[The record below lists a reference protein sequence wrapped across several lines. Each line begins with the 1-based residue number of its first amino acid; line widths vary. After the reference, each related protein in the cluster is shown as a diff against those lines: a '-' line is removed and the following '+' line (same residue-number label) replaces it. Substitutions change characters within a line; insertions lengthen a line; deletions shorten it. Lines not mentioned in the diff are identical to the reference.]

1 MHGPT
6 LTLKTGRC
14 KVFLVSLMDDASRL
28 IAHSAFCTSETAL
41 AIEGVLKQAV
51 LKRGLP
57 KKLVVDNG
65 AAYRAATLQ
74 GICARLDIRL
84 IYCRPYAP
92 EGKGKLERWHR
103 TFRDQFLSELDVSRI
118 NDLDDLNA
126 RLWAWIEQVYHRT
139 VHSSLDDKTPLA
151 RFQQDLAQIRQLG
164 QKAAQLDAIFY
175 HRVKRKVRKDGSV
188 SYQGRDFEV
197 PYELSGK
204 MVRLVVDPHVQ
215 QVVGVEDEDGN
226 SRGAATPL
234 DALANCQRRRRQ
246 PAAANTTTAT
256 TKPVA
261 AGPNLVEL
269 AFQQHYAITP
279 EEKA

>member
-1 MHGPT
+1 
-6 LTLKTGRC
+6 
-14 KVFLVSLMDDASRL
+14 
-28 IAHSAFCTSETAL
+28 
-41 AIEGVLKQAV
+41 
-51 LKRGLP
+51 
-57 KKLVVDNG
+57 
-65 AAYRAATLQ
+65 
-74 GICARLDIRL
+74 
-84 IYCRPYAP
+84 
-92 EGKGKLERWHR
+92 LERWHR
-103 TFRDQFLSELDVSRI
+103 TFRDQFLSELEVSRI

-188 SYQGRDFEV
+188 SYQGCDFEV

-204 MVRLVVDPHVQ
+204 TVCLVVDPHVQ

-234 DALANCQRRRRQ
+234 DALANRHRRRRQ
-246 PAAANTTTAT
+246 PEAANTSTAT
-256 TKPVA
+256 NTTTPA
-261 AGPNLVEL
+261 AVGPNLVEL
-269 AFQQHYAITP
+269 AFEQHYAKTP